1 MNWLKALVSR
11 PAFFLF
17 GAVLTALA
25 LNAMNSWF
33 NQVGTSSVSPSRQT
47 RRVRSAPSVVIH
59 PETVKAPSLSPKV
72 AAQIEKD
79 LGLGKGSV
87 TTAGDILVG
96 KLGDVTVLDEV
107 TQKDAPPEGSKTTST
122 SLLKKDGTT
131 ETVLTTKLPWYSF
144 NQRIGFGLGLKQA
157 TIPDFQNFTQAAKTD
172 WDFYGLWEPLHF
184 PKWRSHLRFTIN
196 PGHFES
202 FDTVVYGLHLE
213 YRGD

>member
-1 MNWLKALVSR
+1 MIWLKALASR

-17 GAVLTALA
+17 GVIAAALA

-33 NQVGTSSVSPSRQT
+33 SQQATSSVSPSQPT
-47 RRVRSAPSVVIH
+47 RRVRSAPSVEIH
-59 PETVKAPSLSPKV
+59 PETIKVPALKPKV
-72 AAQIEKD
+72 AAQIEED
-79 LGLGKGSV
+79 LGLGKGSI

-96 KLGDVTVLDEV
+96 KLGEVTVLDEAE
-107 TQKDAPPEGSKTTST
+107 QGSAPPEGSKTTAT
-122 SLLKKDGTT
+122 SVLKQDGTT
-131 ETVLTTKLPWYSF
+131 QTILTTKLPWYSF

-157 TIPDFQNFTQAAKTD
+157 TVPDFQNFAQAAKTD
-172 WDFYGLWEPLHF
+172 WDVYGLWEPLHF
-184 PKWRSHLRFTIN
+184 PKWRSHLRLTVN

>member
-17 GAVLTALA
+17 GIALA
-25 LNAMNSWF
+25 AISLNAMNSWF
-33 NQVGTSSVSPSRQT
+33 SHQATSSVSPSQPT

-59 PETVKAPSLSPKV
+59 PETIKAPALKPKV
-72 AAQIEKD
+72 AAQIERD
-79 LGLGKGSV
+79 LGLGKGSI
-87 TTAGDILVG
+87 TTAGDILAG
-96 KLGDVTVLDEV
+96 KLGEVTVLDEAE
-107 TQKDAPPEGSKTTST
+107 QKDAPPEGSKTTAT
-122 SLLKKDGTT
+122 SVLKKDGTT
-131 ETVLTTKLPWYSF
+131 DTILTTRLPWYSL
-144 NQRIGFGLGLKQA
+144 NQRVGFGLGIQQA
-157 TIPDFQNFTQAAKTD
+157 QVPDFQNLTTRAQAN
-172 WDFYGLWEPLHF
+172 WDAYFLWEPVHF